1 MILLVVVSSV
11 KSLPPL
17 NSFVTILFSEIPTF
31 FSFLLSKSNKF
42 AVKRSPSPARAR
54 MNPSGFPYS
63 FFLPYLSYEVT
74 NCPSL

>member
-1 MILLVVVSSV
+1 MTLLVVVSSIY
-11 KSLPPL
+11 SLLPL
-17 NSFVTILFSEIPTF
+17 KSFVTILLSEIPTF

-42 AVKRSPSPARAR
+42 PVKRSPNPARAR

-74 NCPSL
+74 K